1 MKNIVFL
8 VELLIILSNFCIQC
22 EITYIEVKYPLNV
35 SYIEYVQRFV
45 LSVSHLRDE
54 TNRR

>member
-8 VELLIILSNFCIQC
+8 LELLIILSNFCIQC